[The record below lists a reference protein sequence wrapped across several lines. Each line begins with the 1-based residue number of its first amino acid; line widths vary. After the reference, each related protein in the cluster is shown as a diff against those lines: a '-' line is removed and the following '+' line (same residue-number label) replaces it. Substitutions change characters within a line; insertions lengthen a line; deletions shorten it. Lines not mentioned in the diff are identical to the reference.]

1 MTLIL
6 QLVVLLQIFITLF
19 LITQFNMIN
28 KNIVDLAKVIS
39 LQNDMFKII
48 AEMIDSLANKIDELN
63 DPKETDE
70 YLGRM
75 RREEIKINNQ
85 DANGTE

>member
-1 MTLIL
+1 
-6 QLVVLLQIFITLF
+6 
-19 LITQFNMIN
+19 MIN